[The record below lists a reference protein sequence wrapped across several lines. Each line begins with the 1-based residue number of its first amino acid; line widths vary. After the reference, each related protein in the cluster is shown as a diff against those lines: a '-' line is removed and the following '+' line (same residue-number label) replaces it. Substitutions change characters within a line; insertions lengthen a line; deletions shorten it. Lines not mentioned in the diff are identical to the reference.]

1 MAVQLSDKPEY
12 VDYAD
17 VTVEALGFF
26 FKLFFIRTKLFFFP
40 FFLYTVRG
48 SFLLES
54 ITGLGKIS
62 LTSA

>member
-26 FKLFFIRTKLFFFP
+26 FFKLLFIRTKLFFS
-40 FFLYTVRG
+40 LS
-48 SFLLES
+48 SFILLVEVFHLNQLQ
-54 ITGLGKIS
+54 GWAK
-62 LTSA
+62 

>member
-26 FKLFFIRTKLFFFP
+26 KKTFFIRTKLFFFP
-40 FFLYTVRG
+40 FFPVFYLNQSQG
-48 SFLLES
+48 WA
-54 ITGLGKIS
+54 K
-62 LTSA
+62 